1 VTRRLRRSE
10 ASEGFAIVE
19 PATHLAFVT
28 QPPANVEGGTA
39 MQPLRVAIQ
48 DSLGNT
54 LTHASAPVTVALA
67 ANPTEA
73 TLLGTTT
80 VETVDGIATFADL
93 RVDALGSGYTFAV
106 TTPGRAGATSSP
118 FAVQVTFA
126 FVDAGARES
135 CGVTTHGAGYCWGD
149 NGWGSLGSGKGGF
162 DANPREPLSWPSPV
176 PVSGG
181 LLFTTAS
188 AGRGTAV
195 CGVPTSGAAY
205 CWGLGSDGQR
215 GDGTVSRSTN
225 MPRAVLGGLTFT
237 TISAGGIHTCGVTT
251 SGAAYCWG
259 SGLSGALGTGGFV
272 FQLTSPTTPVAGGF
286 SFTTVSAGG
295 RHTCGVTTSGAA
307 YCWGSNGSGQLG
319 EGTNTPRFGP
329 VSIAGG
335 LGFTTISAGGTHT
348 CGVTTDGTAYCWG
361 SN

>member
-93 RVDALGSGYTFAV
+93 RVDAIGSGYALAV
-106 TTPGRAGATSSP
+106 TSPGRAGATSSP

-126 FVDAGARES
+126 FVDAGTRVS
-135 CGVTTHGAGYCWGD
+135 CGVTTHGG
-149 NGWGSLGSGKGGF
+149 
-162 DANPREPLSWPSPV
+162 
-176 PVSGG
+176 
-181 LLFTTAS
+181 
-188 AGRGTAV
+188 
-195 CGVPTSGAAY
+195 
-205 CWGLGSDGQR
+205 
-215 GDGTVSRSTN
+215 
-225 MPRAVLGGLTFT
+225 
-237 TISAGGIHTCGVTT
+237 
-251 SGAAYCWG
+251 AYCWG
-259 SGLSGALGTGGFV
+259 SGLSGALGTGSFV
-272 FQLTSPTTPVAGGF
+272 FMYTAPTTPVAGGF
-286 SFTTVSAGG
+286 SFATVSAGSG
-295 RHTCGVTTSGAA
+295 HTCGVTTSGAA

-319 EGTNTPRFGP
+319 DGTTTQSFGP
-329 VSIAGG
+329 VPVTGAQSA
-335 LGFTTISAGGTHT
+335 LTISAGGTH
-348 CGVTTDGTAYCWG
+348 
-361 SN
+361 